1 MDLQVEKKIWA
12 KDLKVAVGLDEA
24 GRGPLAGPVV
34 AGAVAVDYF
43 LFKKADPVQKKELS
57 YILKQVNDSKKLTS
71 KKREELY
78 GLLVKSRFI
87 KWGIGAVSEKIIDR
101 INIFEA
107 SRLAMAKA
115 CFSLNQKIKNKKLKI
130 CYLIIDGN
138 FLLPAEVLAKAGIA
152 RIGQKSIIKGDQ
164 KVFSIAAASILAKVY
179 RDRIMQKA
187 DKKYPQYGF
196 ARHKGY
202 PTKHHRKMLEVFGP
216 ALIHRKSFRP
226 VCFYSKIN
234 QIK

>member
-1 MDLQVEKKIWA
+1 MDLQVEKKILA
-12 KDLKVAVGLDEA
+12 KGLKIVVGLDEV

-43 LFKKADPVQKKELS
+43 LFKKADSNSKKELK
-57 YILKQVNDSKKLTS
+57 YLLRQVNDSKKLTS

-78 GLLVKSRFI
+78 GLLVKNRFI
-87 KWGIGAVSEKIIDR
+87 KWGIGAVSEKIIDK

-115 CFSLNQKIKNKKLKI
+115 CFSLNQKIENSKLKI
-130 CYLIIDGN
+130 RYLVIDGN
-138 FLLPAEVLAKAGIA
+138 FLLPVEVLAKVGIVLV
-152 RIGQKSIIKGDQ
+152 GQRSIIKGDQ

-202 PTKHHRKMLEVFGP
+202 PTKHHKEMLKVFGP
-216 ALIHRKSFRP
+216 TVIHRKSFRP
-226 VCFYSKIN
+226 VCFYSKI
-234 QIK
+234 K